1 MITTPADRL
10 RPGAKDHAHE
20 GSDVSPRVWRFIH
33 NVVAHPLMEVL
44 PEKLGTWLHDET
56 ARRAFIEQEG
66 S

>member
-1 MITTPADRL
+1 
-10 RPGAKDHAHE
+10 
-20 GSDVSPRVWRFIH
+20 
-33 NVVAHPLMEVL
+33 MEVL